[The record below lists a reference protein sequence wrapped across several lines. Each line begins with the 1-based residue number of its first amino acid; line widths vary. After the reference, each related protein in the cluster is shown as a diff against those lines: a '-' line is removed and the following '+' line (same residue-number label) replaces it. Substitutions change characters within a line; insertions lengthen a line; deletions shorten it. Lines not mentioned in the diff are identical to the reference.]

1 MTRDLYDEL
10 GGINNM
16 AVNAFNW
23 IHWEVSDSARR
34 HHQRERGH
42 SCRYPFTAV
51 APLLVFVR

>member
-23 IHWEVSDSARR
+23 IHWEVSDSALRR
-34 HHQRERGH
+34 HQRERGH
-42 SCRYPFTAV
+42 RLAAFT
-51 APLLVFVR
+51 PSPPWRLFL

>member
-23 IHWEVSDSARR
+23 IHWEVSDRTFRFHQRRQRR
-34 HHQRERGH
+34 H
-42 SCRYPFTAV
+42 SPAAFTAV
-51 APLLVFVR
+51 APLLVIGR